1 MKNATKAEEQ
11 ARVTAVIAK
20 LKARLAAIHE
30 QIEAAHRET
39 SRIERAYGENTKV
52 NVTEVDDQMETN
64 AAVQQQKVMVA
75 RAVENETI
83 LKHEGDRLTLLADNP
98 YFGRI
103 DIDEDGEP
111 DTLYIGTATFIDE
124 DGDFLVYD
132 WRAPISSIYYNGTL
146 GDVTYE
152 TPAGEQHATLKNK
165 RQFQI
170 EHGHIKTMFDTNETV
185 GDEILQSVLGDQSD
199 EYMKNIVAT
208 IQREQNDI
216 IRDTSSDLLVV
227 QGVAGSGKTSA
238 VLQRVAY
245 LLYHSRS
252 DLDADQMVLFSPN
265 RLFANYISQVLPS
278 LGEKNMRQATLFEF
292 LANRFTGLHVE
303 TLFERYEH
311 DAAGLPQAAETIRR
325 FKEAPSYSQAIA
337 DYANDPDRVPHFIDV
352 EFNGEVFFSAT
363 AIDNIYQSQ
372 PTLMKPIDKFTA
384 TKNALIKQLNA
395 RIHDEATH
403 DWAQLRVSDLS
414 QTELETLTADHEF
427 ETGEDEQQFVSE
439 AIVAKAFA
447 PIYDALYNDHFYDVF
462 QDYQQFMEQV
472 AAPVNVPIW
481 QTMITAF
488 SNGIE
493 AHHLRLED
501 AAPLLYLRDLSTGS
515 GQNSLIQYVFVDE
528 MQDFS
533 MAQLLYLKHAFP
545 KAKLTLL
552 GDAKQDVFTSNYQPS
567 DFIHEIKDVF
577 SGYKIR
583 LITLNK
589 SYRSTQP
596 ITNFAKALLPKH
608 DHIQAFNRAGD
619 MPEVLTV
626 SSADATASLSR
637 LVTRLLTVDSTVAIL
652 TKDAKTAA
660 QLYAT
665 LKLDTPVTLLS
676 ANDHSLKNGCV
687 ILPVYLAK
695 GLEFDA
701 VVGWDI
707 SATTYRNEA
716 DRDILYTLC
725 SRALHHLTLVTLD
738 APSPLITAL
747 PTDLYRRTGDASEA
761 RV

>member
-11 ARVTAVIAK
+11 ARVTSVIAK

-83 LKHEGDRLTLLADNP
+83 LKHERDRLTLLADNP

-152 TPAGEQHATLKNK
+152 TPVGEQHATLKNK

-325 FKEAPSYSQAIA
+325 FKEAPSYLQAIA

-363 AIDNIYQSQ
+363 AIANIYQSQ

-472 AAPVNVPIW
+472 AAPVNAPIW

-488 SNGIE
+488 SDGIE

-577 SGYKIR
+577 AGYKIR

-596 ITNFAKALLPKH
+596 ITNFAKALLPEH

>member
-152 TPAGEQHATLKNK
+152 TPAGEQHATLENK

-325 FKEAPSYSQAIA
+325 FKEAPSYLQAIA

-363 AIDNIYQSQ
+363 AIANIYQSQ

-462 QDYQQFMEQV
+462 QDYQQFMAQV
-472 AAPVNVPIW
+472 AAPVNAPIW

-488 SNGIE
+488 SDGIE

-577 SGYKIR
+577 AGYKIR

-596 ITNFAKALLPKH
+596 ITNFAKALLPEH

-626 SSADATASLSR
+626 SSADATAALSR

>member
-325 FKEAPSYSQAIA
+325 FKEAPSYLQAIA

-577 SGYKIR
+577 AGYKIR

>member
-83 LKHEGDRLTLLADNP
+83 LKHERDRLTLLADNP

-325 FKEAPSYSQAIA
+325 FKEAPSYLQAIA

-577 SGYKIR
+577 AGYKIR

>member
-252 DLDADQMVLFSPN
+252 DLDADQMVLSSPN

-325 FKEAPSYSQAIA
+325 FKEAPSYLQAIA

-363 AIDNIYQSQ
+363 TIANIYQSQ

-427 ETGEDEQQFVSE
+427 ATGEDEQQFVSE

-462 QDYQQFMEQV
+462 QDYQQFMAQI
-472 AAPVNVPIW
+472 AAPVNAPIW

-488 SNGIE
+488 SDGIE

-577 SGYKIR
+577 AGYKIR

-596 ITNFAKALLPKH
+596 ITNFAKALLPEH

-626 SSADATASLSR
+626 SSAEATAALSR
-637 LVTRLLTVDSTVAIL
+637 SVTRLLTVDSTVAIL

>member
-311 DAAGLPQAAETIRR
+311 DAAGLPQAAETICR
-325 FKEAPSYSQAIA
+325 FKEAPSYLQAIA

>member
-1 MKNATKAEEQ
+1 
-11 ARVTAVIAK
+11 
-20 LKARLAAIHE
+20 
-30 QIEAAHRET
+30 
-39 SRIERAYGENTKV
+39 
-52 NVTEVDDQMETN
+52 
-64 AAVQQQKVMVA
+64 
-75 RAVENETI
+75 
-83 LKHEGDRLTLLADNP
+83 
-98 YFGRI
+98 
-103 DIDEDGEP
+103 
-111 DTLYIGTATFIDE
+111 
-124 DGDFLVYD
+124 
-132 WRAPISSIYYNGTL
+132 
-146 GDVTYE
+146 
-152 TPAGEQHATLKNK
+152 
-165 RQFQI
+165 
-170 EHGHIKTMFDTNETV
+170 
-185 GDEILQSVLGDQSD
+185 
-199 EYMKNIVAT
+199 
-208 IQREQNDI
+208 
-216 IRDTSSDLLVV
+216 
-227 QGVAGSGKTSA
+227 
-238 VLQRVAY
+238 
-245 LLYHSRS
+245 
-252 DLDADQMVLFSPN
+252 
-265 RLFANYISQVLPS
+265 
-278 LGEKNMRQATLFEF
+278 
-292 LANRFTGLHVE
+292 
-303 TLFERYEH
+303 
-311 DAAGLPQAAETIRR
+311 
-325 FKEAPSYSQAIA
+325 
-337 DYANDPDRVPHFIDV
+337 
-352 EFNGEVFFSAT
+352 
-363 AIDNIYQSQ
+363 
-372 PTLMKPIDKFTA
+372 MKPIDKFTA

-488 SNGIE
+488 SDGIE

-515 GQNSLIQYVFVDE
+515 GQNNLIQYVFVDE

-577 SGYKIR
+577 AGYKIR

-596 ITNFAKALLPKH
+596 ITNFAKALLPEH

-626 SSADATASLSR
+626 SSAEATAALSR

>member
-83 LKHEGDRLTLLADNP
+83 LKHERDRLTLLADNP

-325 FKEAPSYSQAIA
+325 FKEAPSYLQAIA

-577 SGYKIR
+577 AGYKIR

-596 ITNFAKALLPKH
+596 ITNFAKALLPEH

>member
-325 FKEAPSYSQAIA
+325 FKEAPSYLQAIA

-716 DRDILYTLC
+716 DRDILYTRC
-725 SRALHHLTLVTLD
+725 SRALHHLTLVPLD

>member
-1 MKNATKAEEQ
+1 M
-11 ARVTAVIAK
+11 
-20 LKARLAAIHE
+20 
-30 QIEAAHRET
+30 
-39 SRIERAYGENTKV
+39 
-52 NVTEVDDQMETN
+52 
-64 AAVQQQKVMVA
+64 
-75 RAVENETI
+75 
-83 LKHEGDRLTLLADNP
+83 
-98 YFGRI
+98 
-103 DIDEDGEP
+103 
-111 DTLYIGTATFIDE
+111 
-124 DGDFLVYD
+124 
-132 WRAPISSIYYNGTL
+132 
-146 GDVTYE
+146 TYE

-325 FKEAPSYSQAIA
+325 FKEAPSYLQAIA

-363 AIDNIYQSQ
+363 TIANIYQSQ

-427 ETGEDEQQFVSE
+427 ATGEDEQQFVSE

-462 QDYQQFMEQV
+462 QDYQQFMAQI
-472 AAPVNVPIW
+472 AAPVNAPIW

-488 SNGIE
+488 SDGIE

-577 SGYKIR
+577 AGYKIR

-596 ITNFAKALLPKH
+596 ITNFAKALLPEH

-626 SSADATASLSR
+626 SSAEATAALSR
-637 LVTRLLTVDSTVAIL
+637 SVTRLLTVDSTVAIL

-701 VVGWDI
+701 VVGW
-707 SATTYRNEA
+707 TFPQP
-716 DRDILYTLC
+716 
-725 SRALHHLTLVTLD
+725 LT
-738 APSPLITAL
+738 AMKPIAIFSIPF
-747 PTDLYRRTGDASEA
+747 A
-761 RV
+761 RVPCIT

>member
-325 FKEAPSYSQAIA
+325 FKEAPSYLQAIA

-660 QLYAT
+660 QLY
-665 LKLDTPVTLLS
+665 
-676 ANDHSLKNGCV
+676 
-687 ILPVYLAK
+687 
-695 GLEFDA
+695 
-701 VVGWDI
+701 
-707 SATTYRNEA
+707 
-716 DRDILYTLC
+716 
-725 SRALHHLTLVTLD
+725 
-738 APSPLITAL
+738 
-747 PTDLYRRTGDASEA
+747 
-761 RV
+761 

>member
-1 MKNATKAEEQ
+1 
-11 ARVTAVIAK
+11 
-20 LKARLAAIHE
+20 
-30 QIEAAHRET
+30 
-39 SRIERAYGENTKV
+39 
-52 NVTEVDDQMETN
+52 
-64 AAVQQQKVMVA
+64 
-75 RAVENETI
+75 
-83 LKHEGDRLTLLADNP
+83 
-98 YFGRI
+98 
-103 DIDEDGEP
+103 
-111 DTLYIGTATFIDE
+111 
-124 DGDFLVYD
+124 
-132 WRAPISSIYYNGTL
+132 
-146 GDVTYE
+146 
-152 TPAGEQHATLKNK
+152 LKNK

-325 FKEAPSYSQAIA
+325 FKEAPSYLQAIA

-363 AIDNIYQSQ
+363 TIANIYQSQ

-427 ETGEDEQQFVSE
+427 ATGEDEQQFVSE

-462 QDYQQFMEQV
+462 QDYQQFMAQI
-472 AAPVNVPIW
+472 AAPVNAPIW

-488 SNGIE
+488 SDGIE

-577 SGYKIR
+577 AGYKIR

-596 ITNFAKALLPKH
+596 ITNFAKALLPEH

-626 SSADATASLSR
+626 SSAEATAALSR
-637 LVTRLLTVDSTVAIL
+637 SVTRLLTVDSTVAIL

>member
-75 RAVENETI
+75 RAV
-83 LKHEGDRLTLLADNP
+83 
-98 YFGRI
+98 
-103 DIDEDGEP
+103 
-111 DTLYIGTATFIDE
+111 

-325 FKEAPSYSQAIA
+325 FKEAPSYLQAIA

-363 AIDNIYQSQ
+363 TIANIYQSQ

-427 ETGEDEQQFVSE
+427 ATGEDEQQFVSE

-462 QDYQQFMEQV
+462 QDYQQFMAQI
-472 AAPVNVPIW
+472 AAPVNAPIW

-488 SNGIE
+488 SDGIE

-577 SGYKIR
+577 AGYKIR

-596 ITNFAKALLPKH
+596 ITNFAKALLPEH

-626 SSADATASLSR
+626 SSAEATAALSR
-637 LVTRLLTVDSTVAIL
+637 SVTRLLTVDSTVAIL

>member
-325 FKEAPSYSQAIA
+325 FKEAPSYLQAIA

-567 DFIHEIKDVF
+567 GFIHEIKDVF

>member
-325 FKEAPSYSQAIA
+325 FKEAPSYLQAIA

-652 TKDAKTAA
+652 TMPRP
-660 QLYAT
+660 LHNF
-665 LKLDTPVTLLS
+665 TP
-676 ANDHSLKNGCV
+676 HSSSIRRSRYCLQ
-687 ILPVYLAK
+687 
-695 GLEFDA
+695 
-701 VVGWDI
+701 
-707 SATTYRNEA
+707 TT
-716 DRDILYTLC
+716 T
-725 SRALHHLTLVTLD
+725 V
-738 APSPLITAL
+738 
-747 PTDLYRRTGDASEA
+747 
-761 RV
+761 

>member
-1 MKNATKAEEQ
+1 M
-11 ARVTAVIAK
+11 
-20 LKARLAAIHE
+20 
-30 QIEAAHRET
+30 
-39 SRIERAYGENTKV
+39 
-52 NVTEVDDQMETN
+52 
-64 AAVQQQKVMVA
+64 
-75 RAVENETI
+75 
-83 LKHEGDRLTLLADNP
+83 
-98 YFGRI
+98 
-103 DIDEDGEP
+103 
-111 DTLYIGTATFIDE
+111 
-124 DGDFLVYD
+124 
-132 WRAPISSIYYNGTL
+132 
-146 GDVTYE
+146 
-152 TPAGEQHATLKNK
+152 
-165 RQFQI
+165 
-170 EHGHIKTMFDTNETV
+170 
-185 GDEILQSVLGDQSD
+185 
-199 EYMKNIVAT
+199 
-208 IQREQNDI
+208 
-216 IRDTSSDLLVV
+216 LVV

-325 FKEAPSYSQAIA
+325 FKEAPSYLQAIA

>member
-325 FKEAPSYSQAIA
+325 FKEAPSYLQAIA

-665 LKLDTPVTLLS
+665 LKLDTPVTLLL
-676 ANDHSLKNGCV
+676 SL
-687 ILPVYLAK
+687 IH
-695 GLEFDA
+695 
-701 VVGWDI
+701 I
-707 SATTYRNEA
+707 
-716 DRDILYTLC
+716 
-725 SRALHHLTLVTLD
+725 
-738 APSPLITAL
+738 
-747 PTDLYRRTGDASEA
+747 
-761 RV
+761 

>member
-39 SRIERAYGENTKV
+39 SRIERAYGENT
-52 NVTEVDDQMETN
+52 NVTVTDVDDQMETN

-325 FKEAPSYSQAIA
+325 FKEAPSYLQAIA

-363 AIDNIYQSQ
+363 TIANIYQSQ

-427 ETGEDEQQFVSE
+427 ATGEDEQQFVSE

-462 QDYQQFMEQV
+462 QDYQQFMAQI
-472 AAPVNVPIW
+472 AAPVNAPIW

-488 SNGIE
+488 SDGIE

-577 SGYKIR
+577 AGYKIR

-596 ITNFAKALLPKH
+596 ITNFAKALLPEH

-626 SSADATASLSR
+626 SSAEATAALSR
-637 LVTRLLTVDSTVAIL
+637 SVTRLLTVDSTVAIL

-725 SRALHHLTLVTLD
+725 SRALHHLTLVTLY

>member
-75 RAVENETI
+75 RADENETI

-325 FKEAPSYSQAIA
+325 FKEAPSYLQAIA

>member
-325 FKEAPSYSQAIA
+325 FKEAPSYLQAIA

-676 ANDHSLKNGCV
+676 ANDHSLKKGCV

>member
-325 FKEAPSYSQAIA
+325 FKEAPSYLQAIA

-363 AIDNIYQSQ
+363 AIANIYQSQ
-372 PTLMKPIDKFTA
+372 PALMKPIDKFTA

-493 AHHLRLED
+493 AHH
-501 AAPLLYLRDLSTGS
+501 
-515 GQNSLIQYVFVDE
+515 
-528 MQDFS
+528 
-533 MAQLLYLKHAFP
+533 
-545 KAKLTLL
+545 
-552 GDAKQDVFTSNYQPS
+552 
-567 DFIHEIKDVF
+567 
-577 SGYKIR
+577 
-583 LITLNK
+583 
-589 SYRSTQP
+589 
-596 ITNFAKALLPKH
+596 
-608 DHIQAFNRAGD
+608 
-619 MPEVLTV
+619 
-626 SSADATASLSR
+626 
-637 LVTRLLTVDSTVAIL
+637 
-652 TKDAKTAA
+652 
-660 QLYAT
+660 
-665 LKLDTPVTLLS
+665 
-676 ANDHSLKNGCV
+676 
-687 ILPVYLAK
+687 
-695 GLEFDA
+695 
-701 VVGWDI
+701 
-707 SATTYRNEA
+707 
-716 DRDILYTLC
+716 
-725 SRALHHLTLVTLD
+725 
-738 APSPLITAL
+738 
-747 PTDLYRRTGDASEA
+747 
-761 RV
+761 

>member
-1 MKNATKAEEQ
+1 M
-11 ARVTAVIAK
+11 
-20 LKARLAAIHE
+20 
-30 QIEAAHRET
+30 
-39 SRIERAYGENTKV
+39 
-52 NVTEVDDQMETN
+52 
-64 AAVQQQKVMVA
+64 
-75 RAVENETI
+75 
-83 LKHEGDRLTLLADNP
+83 
-98 YFGRI
+98 
-103 DIDEDGEP
+103 
-111 DTLYIGTATFIDE
+111 
-124 DGDFLVYD
+124 
-132 WRAPISSIYYNGTL
+132 
-146 GDVTYE
+146 TYE

-311 DAAGLPQAAETIRR
+311 DAASLPQAAETIRR
-325 FKEAPSYSQAIA
+325 FKEAPSYLQAIA

-363 AIDNIYQSQ
+363 AIANIYQSQ

-462 QDYQQFMEQV
+462 QDYQQFMAQI
-472 AAPVNVPIW
+472 AAPVNAPIW

-488 SNGIE
+488 SDGIE

-577 SGYKIR
+577 AGYKIR

-596 ITNFAKALLPKH
+596 ITNFAKALLPEH
-608 DHIQAFNRAGD
+608 DHIQAFNLAGD

-626 SSADATASLSR
+626 SSAEATAALSR

>member
-1 MKNATKAEEQ
+1 MENATKAEEQ
-11 ARVTAVIAK
+11 ARVTAVIEK
-20 LKARLAAIHE
+20 LKARLAAIHD
-30 QIEAAHRET
+30 QIEAAHKET
-39 SRIERAYGENTKV
+39 SRIERSYGENTKV

-83 LKHEGDRLTLLADNP
+83 LKHEGNRLTLLADNP

-103 DIDEDGEP
+103 DMDEDGDP
-111 DTLYIGTATFIDE
+111 DTLYIGTATFIDQ
-124 DGDFLVYD
+124 DGEFLVYD
-132 WRAPISSIYYNGTL
+132 WRAPVSSIYYNGIL
-146 GDVTYE
+146 GDVSYD

-216 IRDTSSDLLVV
+216 IRDTTSDLLVV

-238 VLQRVAY
+238 VLQRIAY

-311 DAAGLPQAAETIRR
+311 DAAGLPPAAEHIRR
-325 FKEAPSYSQAIA
+325 FKEAPRYLEAIY
-337 DYANDPDRVPHFIDV
+337 DYAKQPKGTPHFIDV
-352 EFNGEVFFSAT
+352 EFNGETFFSAAT
-363 AIDNIYQSQ
+363 IAKIYQAQ
-372 PTLMKPIDKFTA
+372 PALMQPVDKFTA
-384 TKNALIKQLNA
+384 TKNALIKRLNT
-395 RIHDEATH
+395 RIHMEAKR

-427 ETGEDEQQFVSE
+427 ETGEDEQRFVSE
-439 AIVAKAFA
+439 AIVSKAFS

-462 QDYQQFMEQV
+462 QDYQQFMAQV
-472 AAPVNVPIW
+472 KPPVAPAIWHTMVN
-481 QTMITAF
+481 AF
-488 SNGIE
+488 SDGIE
-493 AHHLRLED
+493 AHQLRLED

-567 DFIHEIKDVF
+567 DFIHEIEDVF

-596 ITNFAKALLPKH
+596 ITNFAKALLPEH

-619 MPEVLTV
+619 KPEVLTV
-626 SSADATASLSR
+626 ARTEAPDALSK
-637 LVTRLLTVDSTVAIL
+637 LVTQLLATDTTVAIL
-652 TKDAKTAA
+652 TKDAQTAD

-665 LKLDTPVTLLS
+665 LKLDAPVTLLS

-701 VVGWDI
+701 VIGWDI
-707 SATTYRNEA
+707 SATTYQNEA

-725 SRALHHLTLVTLD
+725 SRALHHLTLVALD
-738 APSPLITAL
+738 APSSLITAL
-747 PTDLYRRTGDASEA
+747 PADLYTHAGDASEA

>member
-325 FKEAPSYSQAIA
+325 FKEAPSYLQAIA

-747 PTDLYRRTGDASEA
+747 PTDLYRRTDDASEA